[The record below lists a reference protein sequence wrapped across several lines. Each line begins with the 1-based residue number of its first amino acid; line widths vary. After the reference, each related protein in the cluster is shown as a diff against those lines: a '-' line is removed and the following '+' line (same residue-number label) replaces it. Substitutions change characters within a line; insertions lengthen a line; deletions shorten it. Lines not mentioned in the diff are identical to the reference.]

1 MNRSSPFAATVLVS
15 GGLGLAGLELGAG
28 IAHCSEGRLA
38 NAYQPEA
45 SDDERGNR
53 DGGRAD
59 RAGHS

>member
-1 MNRSSPFAATVLVS
+1 MNRASRLARLCWYPAF
-15 GGLGLAGLELGAG
+15 GLAGLGLGVG
-28 IAHCSEGRLA
+28 IAHASEGRLA